1 MSGFSII
8 TFQFFIFTFVTL
20 NLHLTFS
27 LETLNFDPNTL
38 LSGDAELINGSVN
51 LIRPINSSKH
61 GAILSKNHIKFIKSD
76 PLSVST
82 DFAFSIKG
90 NGGNLCFEIKKI
102 SRIGKDVRI
111 RFRGNVVGVE
121 VDDGVGKFATFGE
134 FFDSGEIFRC
144 WVDYEASSKQ
154 IEVRVGKAGN
164 ERSYVPL
171 VMYSV
176 DFEEMWDGEEV
187 VVGLSS
193 LGSGNVGESV
203 SVYSWRFRVRGV
215 PKGMHS
221 RPMMIPQSVVNG
233 LVERKGEKK
242 RSCHLGVIM
251 FGCAA
256 LVAVVLLSF
265 WEMFVRRYEYDSV
278 TPAEINIKPV
288 DFKYQKIG
296 VDLENVFEDV
306 KKEKV
311 VV

>member
-1 MSGFSII
+1 MSKFSII
-8 TFQFFIFTFVTL
+8 TFHFFIFTFITL
-20 NLHLTFS
+20 NSHLTFA
-27 LETLNFDPNTL
+27 LETINFDPNTL
-38 LSGDAELINGSVN
+38 LSGDAELINGSMN
-51 LIRPINSSKH
+51 LIRPINSSNH
-61 GAILSKNHIKFIKSD
+61 GAIQSKNHIKFIKTD

-90 NGGNLCFEIKKI
+90 SGGNLCFEIKKI

-121 VDDGVGKFATFGE
+121 VGDGVGKFVTFGE
-134 FFDSGEIFRC
+134 FFDSGEKFRC

-154 IEVRVGKAGN
+154 IEVRVGKEGN
-164 ERSYVPL
+164 ERSFVPV
-171 VMYSV
+171 VMYSIDLV
-176 DFEEMWDGEEV
+176 EMWDGEEV

-193 LGSGNVGESV
+193 SGSGNVGESV

-221 RPMMIPQSVVNG
+221 RPMIPGSGVNG
-233 LVERKGEKK
+233 HVEQKGEKK
-242 RSCHLGVIM
+242 RSCHLGVLT

-278 TPAEINIKPV
+278 TPAEINVNPV

-296 VDLENVFEDV
+296 VDVENVFEDV